1 MYMQAIILAAGEGKR
16 MRPLTND
23 RPKPLVV
30 VAGKTLLEHAISALP
45 PEIDELILVIGY
57 RGDQIKEF
65 CGSRFAGRPVRYVIQ
80 KEPRG
85 TSDALRT
92 ALSFLKK
99 DERFL
104 VMFADDLLDPTSIRA
119 LLTRERSLLIA
130 EHPEAERFGVVT
142 VRPDGTLE
150 SIIEKPERPASNLI
164 STGVAVLDHNIFKY
178 EPERHPNGEFY
189 LTVEINKMCKEY
201 PVYAVKTNRWFPLAT
216 PEDIP
221 KAEQFIEESKRLAE

>member
-1 MYMQAIILAAGEGKR
+1 MQAVILAGGEGRR
-16 MRPLTND
+16 MRPLTED

-30 VAGKTLLEHAISALP
+30 VAGKTLLEHAILALP
-45 PEIDELILVIGY
+45 PEIDELIIVIGY
-57 RGDQIKEF
+57 RGDQIRKF
-65 CGSRFAGRPVRYVIQ
+65 CGSRFAGRPIQYVIQ

-92 ALSFLKK
+92 ALPLLKG
-99 DERFL
+99 ERFL
-104 VMFADDLLDPTSIRA
+104 VMFADDLLDATSIRA

-130 EHPEAERFGVVT
+130 EHPEARRFGVVS

-150 SIIEKPERPASNLI
+150 SIIEKPEHPASNLI
-164 STGVAVLDHNIFKY
+164 STGVAVLDRNIFKY
-178 EPERHPNGEFY
+178 EPEPHSNGEFY
-189 LTVEINKMCKEY
+189 YTVELNKMLKEY

-221 KAEQFIEESKRLAE
+221 KAEQFIQESGNLIR